1 VIYQEKKKK
10 KKKKREVQEVRG
22 FPDEFHIF
30 CFI

>member
-1 VIYQEKKKK
+1 VIYEEKKK

-22 FPDEFHIF
+22 FPNEFHIF

>member
-1 VIYQEKKKK
+1 VIYEEKK

-22 FPDEFHIF
+22 FPNEFHIF

>member
-1 VIYQEKKKK
+1 VIYEEKK

-22 FPDEFHIF
+22 FSNEFHIF

>member
-1 VIYQEKKKK
+1 VIYQEKKK